1 MKNIALFAS
10 GTGSNAKTIIE
21 YFVSNKTAKVCC
33 LLSDNPKAKALEM
46 ANSYGIDTHF
56 MNKEERQNPAQIVDY
71 LKSKSVDI
79 VVLAGYLK
87 KIPALMIEAFP
98 NSILNIHPALLPK
111 FGGKGMYGMH
121 VHRAVVEAGESSS
134 GMTIHYVNAAYDE
147 GAIIFQ
153 ASCALDGQESPEEVA
168 AKVLKLEHQ
177 HYAPIIEKI
186 LIEASE

>member
-21 YFVSNKTAKVCC
+21 YFVGSNTAKVCC

-46 ANSYGIDTHF
+46 ANSYGVDTHF
-56 MNKEERQNPAQIVDY
+56 MNKEFRQNPEQTIAY

-79 VVLAGYLK
+79 IVLAGYLK
-87 KIPALMIEAFP
+87 KIHALIIDAFP

-121 VHRAVVEAGESSS
+121 VHRAVVDAGESSS

-153 ASCALDGQESPEEVA
+153 ASCDLDGHESPEEVA

-177 HYAPIIEKI
+177 YYAPIIEKV
-186 LIEASE
+186 LNETSK